1 MILEDKSFEKHYL
14 CKVLIFLDIDGV
26 MLSAAGWKPVENLE
40 DGFSAFSKKAVDCLQ
55 HLVNETN
62 ASIVLTTSHK
72 STYPL
77 NQWNHI
83 FETRNLNVTI
93 CDKLDDNLISL
104 NRKDEILNY
113 LNAHPEIE
121 NYVIIDDDKSLN
133 DLPQSVKE
141 KMVLTSSLIG
151 LTQENIERAIEILT
165 HPTLIGI

>member
-1 MILEDKSFEKHYL
+1 
-14 CKVLIFLDIDGV
+14 

-72 STYPL
+72 STFPL

-141 KMVLTSSLIG
+141 KLVLTSSLIG
-151 LTQENIERAIEILT
+151 LSQENIERAIEILT
-165 HPTLIGI
+165 HPTLVGI

>member
-1 MILEDKSFEKHYL
+1 MNLKYYL

-40 DGFSAFSKKAVDCLQ
+40 DGFSAFSKKAVDCIQ

-72 STYPL
+72 STYSL
-77 NQWNHI
+77 TQWNQI
-83 FETRNLNVTI
+83 FQTRNLNVTI
-93 CDKLDDNLISL
+93 CDKLDDNLKSL

-121 NYVIIDDDKSLN
+121 NYVILDDDKSLN
-133 DLPQSVKE
+133 DLPHSMKQKL
-141 KMVLTSSLIG
+141 VLTSSLIG
-151 LTQENIERAIEILT
+151 LTQENIERAIEILN
-165 HPTLIGI
+165 HPTLVES